1 MKIDA
6 HTHIFPPDVVASR
19 ERLFSRDPFFKELYE
34 NPRARMASA
43 EQLVAELDAAGF
55 DLAVAC
61 GWGWTDH
68 ALCVEQNDY
77 LIDAVRRF
85 PRRIV
90 GFAAVQPAAGERA
103 VQEAERA
110 LKGGLGGIGEL
121 MPHGQ
126 GYQLDQSGQPDG
138 APLLAPLAELAVERG
153 VPILTHTSEPVGHL
167 YPGKGNV
174 TVQTV
179 VNLASAFP
187 DLKLICGHWG
197 GGLPFYELMKEV
209 AASLANVYYDTAA
222 SPYLYDPRVYRAA
235 TVLAGPEKIL
245 FGSDYPLLK
254 IARCA
259 RQVVDA
265 ALPEEDTARILGL
278 NAARLL
284 GLG

>member
-1 MKIDA
+1 
-6 HTHIFPPDVVASR
+6 
-19 ERLFSRDPFFKELYE
+19 
-34 NPRARMASA
+34 MASA
-43 EQLVAELDAAGF
+43 DQLVAELDASGF

-77 LIDAVRRF
+77 LIEAVGRF
-85 PRRIV
+85 PGRIV
-90 GFAAVQPAAGERA
+90 GFAAVQPAAGDKA
-103 VQEAERA
+103 VHEAERA
-110 LKGGLGGIGEL
+110 VKAGLKGIGEL

-126 GYQLDQSGQPDG
+126 GYRLDQSSGTPDG
-138 APLLAPLAELAVERG
+138 TPLLAPLAELAVELG

-167 YPGKGNV
+167 YPGKGDV
-174 TVQTV
+174 TVQTL
-179 VNLASAFP
+179 VNLATAFP

-197 GGLPFYELMKEV
+197 GGLLFYELMKEV
-209 AASLANVYYDTAA
+209 AAALTNVYYDTAA

-235 TVLAGPEKIL
+235 AILAGPEKIL
-245 FGSDYPLLK
+245 FGSDYPLLH

-265 ALPEEDTARILGL
+265 GLPAEETERILGL

-284 GLG
+284 GLLE

>member
-1 MKIDA
+1 
-6 HTHIFPPDVVASR
+6 
-19 ERLFSRDPFFKELYE
+19 
-34 NPRARMASA
+34 MASA

-55 DLAVAC
+55 DAAVAC

-77 LIDAVRRF
+77 LIEAVERF
-85 PRRIV
+85 PGRIV
-90 GFAAVQPAAGERA
+90 GFAAVQPAAGEKA
-103 VQEAERA
+103 LAEAERA
-110 LKGGLGGIGEL
+110 LAAGLGGIGEL

-126 GYQLDQSGQPDG
+126 GYRLDQLADDQAGTR
-138 APLLAPLAELAVERG
+138 LLAPLAELAVERG

-167 YPGKGNV
+167 YPGKGDV

-179 VNLASAFP
+179 VNLATAFP
-187 DLKLICGHWG
+187 DLRLICGHWG
-197 GGLPFYELMKEV
+197 GGLLFYELMKEV
-209 AASLANVYYDTAA
+209 ASALTNVYYDTAA
-222 SPYLYDPRVYRAA
+222 SPYLYDPRIYRAA
-235 TVLAGPEKIL
+235 MLLAGPEKVL

-254 IARCA
+254 IARCE

-265 ALPEEDTARILGL
+265 GLPAEEQARVLGL